1 MFYQTSMG
9 LIYLI
14 FNQLP
19 FLWDTSVGVSKKIC
33 ALSAQILRN
42 KKQRFD
48 PAYGLFINPMGIFED
63 MHKSYKLERL

>member
-1 MFYQTSMG
+1 MKG
-9 LIYLI
+9 LLPSAKTDRSNLLLFYLI
-14 FNQLP
+14 DNL
-19 FLWDTSVGVSKKIC
+19 GVSKKIC